1 MKVLIIN
8 GHPSQTSLTKHL
20 LSVYR
25 DAIPQDIL
33 VDTLAVRDLRFDPV
47 LHNGYSKSQ
56 PWEPDLIRAAELLI
70 DCDHL
75 AIGFPLWWGAE
86 PPALKGL
93 MDRLLLPDFAFT
105 YDAANNICGK
115 LLGGRS
121 ADLFITM
128 ETPPLYMRT
137 VLGDNVV
144 SRYQQQIFA
153 FCGIRP
159 VRAIRFGPTR
169 NTAANL
175 PHWQSRLEKAAT
187 SITGLPRG
195 KKGNVTSSGLI
206 LAGLTL
212 PPLAI

>member
-1 MKVLIIN
+1 MKVLIID
-8 GHPSQTSLTKHL
+8 GHPSQTSLTGHL

-25 DAIPQDIL
+25 DAIPADIL
-33 VDTLAVRDLRFDPV
+33 VDTLALRDMSFDPV
-47 LHNGYSKSQ
+47 LHNGYHQSQ

-70 DCDHL
+70 GCDHL

-86 PPALKGL
+86 PSALKGL

-105 YDAANNICGK
+105 YDAANNICDK

-128 ETPPLYMRT
+128 ETPPIYMRT

-144 SRYQQQIFA
+144 SRFQQQIFA

-175 PHWQSRLEKAAT
+175 PQWQSRLEKAAA
-187 SITGLPRG
+187 SLVGLPRG
-195 KKGNVTSSGLI
+195 SKVNVPMS
-206 LAGLTL
+206 GLTL

>member
-1 MKVLIIN
+1 MKVLIID
-8 GHPSQTSLTKHL
+8 GHPAPNSLTTHL
-20 LSVYR
+20 LGLYEQAIDKNIEASRLVLR
-25 DAIPQDIL
+25 DMC
-33 VDTLAVRDLRFDPV
+33 FDPV
-47 LHNGYSKSQ
+47 LHNGYRQSQ
-56 PWEPDLIRAAELLI
+56 PWEPDLVRAAELLL

-93 MDRLLLPDFAFT
+93 LDRLLLPDFAFT
-105 YDAANNICGK
+105 YDAQSNICGK

-144 SRYQQQIFA
+144 SRWQQQIFA

-159 VRAIRFGPTR
+159 VRALRFGPTR
-169 NTAANL
+169 DTKNNL
-175 PHWQSRLEKAAT
+175 PAWQRRLEKAAAT
-187 SITGLPRG
+187 MPDLPRG
-195 KKGNVTSSGLI
+195 KKFPGSGLI
-206 LAGLTL
+206 R